1 MPNFSLQ
8 FWHVWPHLD
17 ALFQGA
23 LLTIALTAQASAF
36 GLVASLVGAYALM
49 SGFKP
54 AATLAR
60 AYVEVIRNTPFLVQ
74 LLFIY
79 FSLPSIGIQ
88 VTANQAALMTMI
100 MNFTG
105 YTIEILRGGIQS
117 IPATQLDSARS
128 IGFSKVQTFIFVVAP
143 QAVRNTYPSLTSQF
157 SLLLL
162 GSSVVSAISAEDLTA
177 AANYI
182 QSLNFR
188 SFEVYLVT
196 AGFYLALTALC
207 RITFAAIWRMTFH
220 RWE

>member
-1 MPNFSLQ
+1 M
-8 FWHVWPHLD
+8 
-17 ALFQGA
+17 QGA
-23 LLTIALTAQASAF
+23 MLTITLTLKASAV
-36 GLVASLVGAYALM
+36 GLIASLLAVYGLM

-54 AATLAR
+54 MAVLVR

-79 FSLPSIGIQ
+79 FSLPSVGIQ
-88 VTANQAALMTMI
+88 MSANQAALLTMV

-105 YTIEILRGGIQS
+105 YTVEILRGGIQAIS
-117 IPATQLDSARS
+117 RTQLDSARS
-128 IGFSKVQTFIFVVAP
+128 LGFTKFQSFRLVVAP
-143 QAVRNTYPSLTSQF
+143 QALRNTYPSLTSQF

-177 AANYI
+177 VANYV

-188 SFEVYLVT
+188 SFEVYIVT
-196 AGFYLALTALC
+196 AGLYLAITILC
-207 RITFAAIWRMTFH
+207 RMLFAGIWRMTFH

>member
-1 MPNFSLQ
+1 MSSFSLQ
-8 FWHVWPHLD
+8 FWHVWPHWD
-17 ALFQGA
+17 ALLQGA
-23 LLTIALTAQASAF
+23 MLTISLTLKASAI
-36 GLVASLVGAYALM
+36 GLIASLLGVYGLM

-54 AATLAR
+54 VAVLVR

-79 FSLPSIGIQ
+79 FSLPSVGIQ
-88 VTANQAALMTMI
+88 MSANQAALLTMT

-105 YTIEILRGGIQS
+105 YTVEILRGGIQAIS
-117 IPATQLDSARS
+117 RTQLDSARS
-128 IGFSKVQTFIFVVAP
+128 LGFTKFQSFRLVVAP
-143 QAVRNTYPSLTSQF
+143 QALRNTYPSLTSQF

-177 AANYI
+177 VANYV

-188 SFEVYLVT
+188 SFEVYIVT
-196 AGFYLALTALC
+196 AGLYLAITILC
-207 RITFAAIWRMTFH
+207 RMLFAGIWRMTFH

>member
-1 MPNFSLQ
+1 MPNLSLQ

-17 ALFQGA
+17 TLFQGA
-23 LLTIALTAQASAF
+23 LLTIALTVEASAV
-36 GLVASLVGAYALM
+36 GLVASLLGAYVLL

-54 AATLAR
+54 AAALVR
-60 AYVEVIRNTPFLVQ
+60 GYVEVIRNTPFLVQ

-88 VTANQAALMTMI
+88 VSANQAALMTMV
-100 MNFTG
+100 MN
-105 YTIEILRGGIQS
+105 
-117 IPATQLDSARS
+117 
-128 IGFSKVQTFIFVVAP
+128 FVVAP
-143 QAVRNTYPSLTSQF
+143 QAIRNTYPSLTSQF

-177 AANYI
+177 AANYV

-188 SFEVYLVT
+188 SFEVYIVA
-196 AGFYLALTALC
+196 AGFYLALSALC
-207 RITFAAIWRMTFH
+207 RITFAAIWRLTFR

>member
-1 MPNFSLQ
+1 MANLNLQ
-8 FWHVWPHLD
+8 FWHVWPHMD
-17 ALFQGA
+17 ALLKGA
-23 LLTIALTAQASAF
+23 LLTITLTVNASVI
-36 GLVASLVGAYALM
+36 GLVVSLLGAYALM
-49 SGFKP
+49 SGNKP
-54 AATLAR
+54 AATFAR

-74 LLFIY
+74 LLFMY
-79 FSLPSIGIQ
+79 FALPSIGIRLS
-88 VTANQAALMTMI
+88 ANEAALMTMI

-105 YTIEILRGGIQS
+105 YTIEILRGGIQA
-117 IPATQLDSARS
+117 IPSTQLDSAKS
-128 IGFSKVQTFIFVVAP
+128 IGFSKVQTFIFVIAP
-143 QAVRNTYPSLTSQF
+143 QAIRNTFPSLTSQF

-196 AGFYLALTALC
+196 AGIYLSLTALC
-207 RITFAAIWRMTFH
+207 RITFATVWHLAFR

>member
-1 MPNFSLQ
+1 MPNLSLQ

-17 ALFQGA
+17 TLFQGA
-23 LLTIALTAQASAF
+23 LLTIALTVEASAV
-36 GLVASLVGAYALM
+36 GLVASLLGAYVLL

-54 AATLAR
+54 AAALVR
-60 AYVEVIRNTPFLVQ
+60 GNVEVIRNTPFLVQ

-88 VTANQAALMTMI
+88 VSANQAALMTMV

-105 YTIEILRGGIQS
+105 YTIEILRGGVQS
-117 IPATQLDSARS
+117 IPKAQLDSAKS
-128 IGFSKVQTFIFVVAP
+128 IGFSKLQTFSFVVAP
-143 QAVRNTYPSLTSQF
+143 QAIRNTYPSLTSQF

-177 AANYI
+177 AANYV

-188 SFEVYLVT
+188 SFEVYIVA
-196 AGFYLALTALC
+196 AGFYLALSALC
-207 RITFAAIWRMTFH
+207 RITFAAIWRLTFR